1 MRSVILRDGRWLGKA
16 GMRDSCGKSI
26 IFFSEVHVPLPPD
39 IPTRLYNAPFAVV
52 GEYTPYELGF
62 NQSRF
67 HLARLTLASR
77 C

>member
-1 MRSVILRDGRWLGKA
+1 MSLT
-16 GMRDSCGKSI
+16 
-26 IFFSEVHVPLPPD
+26 PY
-39 IPTRLYNAPFAVV
+39 IPTRLYNSPFAVV
-52 GEYTPYELGF
+52 GAYTPYELGF